1 MTLHDEGREW
11 ETLNISEET
20 LAHIVLKARSF
31 DVLSNETDAEDASDS
46 ADDRFVSVL
55 DSHADNAALQELV
68 AAIDGLSAEEQASL
82 VTIFWIGRGDFDA
95 SQWNQAQQT
104 AMDRADTPTGQYLA
118 RHPLLSD
125 MLEEGAAAL
134 GVSLAGIES
143 AAMYHQANPDPMDST
158 S

>member
-82 VTIFWIGRGDFDA
+82 VTIFWIGRGTRPNKPRWIVPTHRQGNIWPDIHCFRTC
-95 SQWNQAQQT
+95 WKKAQ
-104 AMDRADTPTGQYLA
+104 
-118 RHPLLSD
+118 PL
-125 MLEEGAAAL
+125 
-134 GVSLAGIES
+134 
-143 AAMYHQANPDPMDST
+143 
-158 S
+158 